1 VGYLNHR
8 YNYTWL
14 NERPVETAL
23 AFEVLRDHAG
33 QDVLEIGN
41 VMSQYVSVDHLVVD
55 KYEHASGVVN
65 ADVVDLHLDAK
76 FDLILAVS
84 TLEHVGLD
92 EETLDPDKP
101 CRAISRLK
109 GLLKPGGLL
118 WVTLPVGYNTDLDHQ
133 LRAGD
138 LGFTRLRAM
147 VREDARNKWR
157 QVPVEQVW
165 QEGYDRL
172 LYTAHGLV
180 VAEYVAPS

>member
-1 VGYLNHR
+1 
-8 YNYTWL
+8 
-14 NERPVETAL
+14 
-23 AFEVLRDHAG
+23 
-33 QDVLEIGN
+33 
-41 VMSQYVSVDHLVVD
+41 M
-55 KYEHASGVVN
+55 
-65 ADVVDLHLDAK
+65 
-76 FDLILAVS
+76 
-84 TLEHVGLD
+84 
-92 EETLDPDKP
+92 
-101 CRAISRLK
+101 
-109 GLLKPGGLL
+109 
-118 WVTLPVGYNTDLDHQ
+118 GYNTDLDHQ